1 MAEKKYLN
9 DNGLSYLW
17 LKLKDLF
24 NGKVDKV
31 EGKGL
36 SERDFTQAYQTKLDS
51 LKNYVLPIASVET
64 LGGIKIGAGLQ
75 ISDQGVLSV
84 TGGGVADAVA
94 WENVTDKPTTLAGYG
109 ITDVT
114 ISGQMITLGSSS
126 ITIPS
131 KTSELTND
139 SNFLTRIPV
148 ATSSVL
154 GGIKVGAN
162 LQVAGD
168 GTLSASKVPTLLSEL
183 TNDVGFIT
191 SVPIATA
198 ETAGIIKVGTNLSI
212 SGDGTLSVTGIPTKV
227 SELQNDSGYLTTIP
241 IASSTVLGG
250 IKVGTGLS
258 ISNGVLNVDIDEI
271 VSNKILEDNK
281 KKYPVGKI
289 IMSTTNTNPS
299 TYLGFGTWELWGSG
313 RVPVGV
319 DTEQTEFNSSEK
331 EGGEKTHT
339 LNVTEIPTHSHLVQG
354 GTSYDGSHTH
364 RVPFNLSDK
373 ESPGYIDYFNYGGY
387 DYASFYPITQPGGG
401 SHSHTMN
408 FVSQNTGGGL
418 AHNNLQPYITCYMWK
433 RTA

>member
-51 LKNYVLPIASVET
+51 LENYVLPIASVET

-183 TNDVGFIT
+183 TNDSGFIT
-191 SVPIATA
+191 SVPIASA
-198 ETAGIIKVGTNLSI
+198 DTAGIVKVGTNLSI
-212 SGDGTLSVTGIPTKV
+212 DGSGVLKVTGIPTKV
-227 SELQNDSGYLTTIP
+227 SQLSNDSKFQTDTQVQ
-241 IASSTVLGG
+241 SSINNAISG
-250 IKVGTGLS
+250 ITS
-258 ISNGVLNVDIDEI
+258 FDYQI
-271 VSNKILEDNK
+271 VSRLPESGK
-281 KKYPVGKI
+281 KGTI
-289 IMSTTNTNPS
+289 
-299 TYLGFGTWELWGSG
+299 YLVPNSGSG
-313 RVPVGV
+313 
-319 DTEQTEFNSSEK
+319 N
-331 EGGEKTHT
+331 
-339 LNVTEIPTHSHLVQG
+339 N
-354 GTSYDGSHTH
+354 SYDEYIWIQSGSEAGKFEFIGTTA
-364 RVPFNLSDK
+364 VDLT
-373 ESPGYIDYFNYGGY
+373 GYVKDTDLVAITNEEIDAIL
-387 DYASFYPITQPGGG
+387 AS
-401 SHSHTMN
+401 
-408 FVSQNTGGGL
+408 
-418 AHNNLQPYITCYMWK
+418 
-433 RTA
+433 

>member
-51 LKNYVLPIASVET
+51 LKNYVLPIVSVET

-191 SVPIATA
+191 SVPTATA

-227 SELQNDSGYLTTIP
+227 SELQNDSNFQTDTQVQ
-241 IASSTVLGG
+241 SS
-250 IKVGTGLS
+250 INS
-258 ISNGVLNVDIDEI
+258 AISNITSFDYQIVTKLPQSGVKGTI
-271 VSNKILEDNK
+271 
-281 KKYPVGKI
+281 
-289 IMSTTNTNPS
+289 
-299 TYLGFGTWELWGSG
+299 YLVPNSGSG
-313 RVPVGV
+313 
-319 DTEQTEFNSSEK
+319 N
-331 EGGEKTHT
+331 
-339 LNVTEIPTHSHLVQG
+339 N
-354 GTSYDGSHTH
+354 SYDEYIWIQPEEGEGKFEFIGTTAVDLTGYVKDTDL
-364 RVPFNLSDK
+364 VPISN
-373 ESPGYIDYFNYGGY
+373 EEIDTIL
-387 DYASFYPITQPGGG
+387 AS
-401 SHSHTMN
+401 
-408 FVSQNTGGGL
+408 
-418 AHNNLQPYITCYMWK
+418 
-433 RTA
+433 

>member
-36 SERDFTQAYQTKLDS
+36 SERDFTQAYQTKLDN

-139 SNFLTRIPV
+139 
-148 ATSSVL
+148 
-154 GGIKVGAN
+154 
-162 LQVAGD
+162 
-168 GTLSASKVPTLLSEL
+168 
-183 TNDVGFIT
+183 VGFIT

-212 SGDGTLSVTGIPTKV
+212 SGDGTLSVTGIPTTV
-227 SELQNDSGYLTTIP
+227 SELQNDSNFQTDTQVQ
-241 IASSTVLGG
+241 SS
-250 IKVGTGLS
+250 INS
-258 ISNGVLNVDIDEI
+258 AISNITSFDYQIVAKLPQSGVKGTI
-271 VSNKILEDNK
+271 
-281 KKYPVGKI
+281 
-289 IMSTTNTNPS
+289 
-299 TYLGFGTWELWGSG
+299 YLVPNSGSG
-313 RVPVGV
+313 
-319 DTEQTEFNSSEK
+319 N
-331 EGGEKTHT
+331 
-339 LNVTEIPTHSHLVQG
+339 N
-354 GTSYDGSHTH
+354 SYDEYIWIQPEEGEGKFEFIGTTAVDLTGYVKDTDL
-364 RVPFNLSDK
+364 VPISN
-373 ESPGYIDYFNYGGY
+373 EEIDTIL
-387 DYASFYPITQPGGG
+387 AS
-401 SHSHTMN
+401 
-408 FVSQNTGGGL
+408 
-418 AHNNLQPYITCYMWK
+418 
-433 RTA
+433 